1 MRKILFTLSCVFLF
15 IVHAIAGSKGSIY
28 TTPGDTLKVVNWNLE
43 WFGGSLGPDD
53 DSLQQENV
61 LKVMLN
67 LNADVYALIEVVSVT
82 RLQDVVRQ
90 MPGYDFLVADF
101 CSGGSSANS
110 CKSAQKLAFVYRTSK
125 VTKIRE
131 YGVLRFGGSS
141 NAYNNWSSGRFPYL
155 MSADITLNGVTQRV
169 EFISVHAKANLPDYI
184 DSYNRRKAGAQE
196 LYDSIRF
203 QYPTSNVIV
212 LGDYN
217 DDLMKTITTQMAPD
231 TTTSWIAFKADQVN
245 FAAVTLPLSL
255 SGQRSTVS
263 YPTVIDHVVIS
274 KDMNRYY
281 VANSAKIFKTEVESW
296 ITSYGTTTS
305 DHYPVQTKFVWSTTT
320 PVTNVPVPE
329 TQTKL
334 IVGAGELNVY
344 ITHVRY
350 EKGKVQL
357 LNMNGQ
363 VIQQQQVQLIN
374 GTSTLHLNTSQLSAG
389 IYLVRLITNGKA
401 ETKKIYIYR

>member
-15 IVHAIAGSKGSIY
+15 IVHALAGSKGSIY

-67 LNADVYALIEVVSVT
+67 LNADVYALVEVVSVT
-82 RLQDVVRQ
+82 RLQNVVLQ
-90 MPGYDFLVADF
+90 MPGYNFIVADF
-101 CSGGSSANS
+101 CSGGSNANS
-110 CKSAQKLAFVYRTSK
+110 CRSAQKLAFVYRESK

-131 YGVLRFGGSS
+131 YGVLRNGGGPD
-141 NAYNNWSSGRFPYL
+141 AYNNWSSGRFPFL
-155 MSADITLNGVTQRV
+155 MSADITINGATQRV

-184 DSYNRRKAGAQE
+184 DSYNRRKAGAKE
-196 LYDSIRF
+196 LYDSIRV

-217 DDLMKTITTQMAPD
+217 DELTKTITTQMAPD

-255 SGQRSTVS
+255 SGQRSTAS

-274 KDMNRYY
+274 KDMNRFY
-281 VANSAKIFKTEVESW
+281 VSGSAKIFRSEVESW
-296 ITSYGTTTS
+296 ITSYSTTTS
-305 DHYPVQTKFVWSTTT
+305 DHYPVQTKYIWSTTT
-320 PVTNVPVPE
+320 PVTNVVAPE
-329 TQTKL
+329 TQTKI
-334 IVGAGELNVY
+334 IVGSGELNMY

-350 EKGKVQL
+350 ERGSVQL
-357 LNMNGQ
+357 LNINGQ
-363 VIQQQQVQLIN
+363 MIQQQQVQLIN
-374 GTSTLHLNTSQLSAG
+374 GTSTLRLNTSQLSTG